1 MIIRI
6 VKMSFSPDKT
16 EDFLKIFNRSK
27 EKIASV
33 DGIISLELVRD
44 RDNKNIFFTISKWEN
59 EDFLEKYRK
68 SELFQNTWSK
78 TKILFNEKPQAWSTE
93 TIFKK

>member
-1 MIIRI
+1 
-6 VKMSFSPDKT
+6 MSFQPDKT
-16 EDFLKIFNRSK
+16 SDFLSVFNKSK

-33 DGIISLELVRD
+33 EGIISLELIRD
-44 RDNKNIFFTISKWEN
+44 RDNKNIFFTISKWKN

-78 TKILFNEKPQAWSTE
+78 TKILFNQKPEAWSTE

>member
-6 VKMSFSPDKT
+6 VKMSFQPDKT
-16 EDFLKIFNRSK
+16 SDFLSVFNKSK

-33 DGIISLELVRD
+33 EGIISLELIRD
-44 RDNKNIFFTISKWEN
+44 RDNKNIFFTISKWKN

-78 TKILFNEKPQAWSTE
+78 TKILFNQKPEAWSTE

>member
-1 MIIRI
+1 
-6 VKMSFSPDKT
+6 MSFQPDKT
-16 EDFLKIFNRSK
+16 GDFLSVFNKSK

-44 RDNKNIFFTISKWEN
+44 MDNKNIFFTISKWKN

-78 TKILFNEKPQAWSTE
+78 TKVLFNQKPEAWSTK